1 MLVVGAFSFYSK
13 IVLFPPLLVTD
24 HLQELVV
31 ANLRCYSCAPCTEFD
46 YSSGW
51 RDPGQW
57 EMDCPLDRYCFKITG
72 QVSNHWPSCCIPSCI
87 VLISIIIY
95 YFWILCP
102 SKLSLHCKS

>member
-1 MLVVGAFSFYSK
+1 M
-13 IVLFPPLLVTD
+13 
-24 HLQELVV
+24 

-51 RDPGQW
+51 RDPGRW

-72 QVSNHWPSCCIPSCI
+72 QVSIHWPSCCIPPCI

-102 SKLSLHCKS
+102 SMTNTKSTRERDLKIKTGKHWGYYIEADLKLLYKG